1 MIMHRLNNSQQFYKA
16 QIKQNLIQNVF
27 SETHL
32 DKKPEAC
39 KNKTSDLVSAD
50 VCKSRISPP
59 KAIGLF
65 RFFYHWWLVL
75 YGIFIPSADPF

>member
-32 DKKPEAC
+32 EKNQRPVKIKPQIWFQQM
-39 KNKTSDLVSAD
+39 SVS
-50 VCKSRISPP
+50 PE
-59 KAIGLF
+59 
-65 RFFYHWWLVL
+65 
-75 YGIFIPSADPF
+75 